1 MLFSCSRLQIAS
13 LLLALTLPLRAQQ
26 ADPIVRVYV
35 LSRVAPQSITVRAT
49 DGPLTVYANRD
60 NIPVYTLLP
69 GETVTMD
76 RVGDRLRI
84 TTPAGA
90 MQASVGEVVPSN
102 GSVVTIRTGTHRRV
116 YHGALSVEIDNGR
129 RTMRLVNYVP
139 LEDYVASVVAS
150 EYQFNEMEGVKAQAV
165 LARTYA
171 LRAAGN
177 HNFYDLVDDTRAQ
190 VYEGAERET
199 DVTRSAAEATRGQV
213 LTYRGDLVEALYYSS
228 SGGHTASNEDIW
240 NTRPLPYLRGR
251 PDPYDSAA
259 PDHRWATSASAG
271 ELLRALGSRFGGLV
285 TGFEIA
291 RRADSGRA
299 LNIRLLGSSPRTVTA
314 SQFRSVVTSTFG
326 SRTLRST
333 HFTAER
339 RGNRYAFNGR
349 GFGHG
354 VGMSQFGA
362 REQARQ
368 GRSYRD
374 ILSFYFAGT
383 GIDFHDSALVSLP
396 NSLPRARS
404 GVAANT
410 PRRTMPTPRAEAH
423 AASQPE
429 PVRIAQAALPPPT
442 QHATEHASI
451 ESGPTWSARA
461 ETSGR
466 PRRTAW

>member
-1 MLFSCSRLQIAS
+1 MPFSCSRLPVA
-13 LLLALTLPLRAQQ
+13 LLFLALALPLRAQQ
-26 ADPIVRVYV
+26 ADPIVRVNV

-76 RVGDRLRI
+76 RVGDRVRI

-90 MQASVGEVVPSN
+90 MQATVGEVVPSN

-116 YHGALSVEIDNGR
+116 YHGALSVEINNGR
-129 RTMRLVNYVP
+129 RAMRLVNYVP
-139 LEDYVASVVAS
+139 LEDYVASVVAG
-150 EYQFNEMEGVKAQAV
+150 EYPFNEMEGVKAQAV

-177 HNFYDLVDDTRAQ
+177 HDAYDLVDDTRAQ
-190 VYEGAERET
+190 VYEGIEKET
-199 DVTRSAAEATRGQV
+199 DVTRTAAEATRGQV
-213 LTYRGDLVEALYYSS
+213 LSYRGELVEALYFSS

-240 NTRPLPYLRGR
+240 NTRPVPYLRGR

-259 PDHRWATSASAG
+259 PDHRWSTSASAS
-271 ELLRALGSRFGGLV
+271 ELLRALGRRFGGSV
-285 TGFEIA
+285 SGFEITRHA
-291 RRADSGRA
+291 PSGRV
-299 LNIRLLGSSPRTVTA
+299 LSVRLRGSRSQTVTA
-314 SQFRSVVTSTFG
+314 SQFRSVVTSAFG
-326 SRTLRST
+326 SRMLRST
-333 HFTAER
+333 HFSAER
-339 RGNRYAFNGR
+339 RGNRYLFNGR

-362 REQARQ
+362 RGQARQ

-374 ILSFYFAGT
+374 ILSFYFT
-383 GIDFHDSALVSLP
+383 NTSIDFHDSALVSRP
-396 NSLPRARS
+396 NIAT
-404 GVAANT
+404 NT
-410 PRRTMPTPRAEAH
+410 PHRTRPAPRAEAH
-423 AASQPE
+423 AAPQQE
-429 PVRIAQAALPPPT
+429 PVRIAATPLLPAPRAT
-442 QHATEHASI
+442 QHASI
-451 ESGPTWSARA
+451 ESAPTWSGRA